1 MGPVEQAR
9 VIIQAFGGNPFGVDQ
24 AVRERAEAILREADL
39 SGIARAILKKN
50 LIMAKSFVLSVGHRQ
65 ACLSAGASKGVLGP
79 GTFERSIMEQ
89 LPRRSEEYLR
99 IVVAA
104 GRCHAALVKLA
115 GSSELLSTVRHRTWA
130 ACFGDSLVHAL
141 ELERVIRDHDV
152 LIFGETG
159 TVKEL
164 VARAIQAATPGP
176 KKGGP
181 APSASLNAAAIPDT
195 LVESELFGH
204 VKGAFTG
211 ATETRV
217 GRIRS
222 ANGGSL
228 FLDEVG
234 DLPKT
239 TQVKLLR
246 VIETNE
252 VFPLGTEGSHRVDVR
267 YVAATHKDLE
277 ALAEEGSFRRDLFER
292 LAGNV
297 ITVPPLRERPDDMQ
311 AIGELFIA
319 TYLGTGAA
327 QRQADAV
334 RKWLSSSAA
343 QSHDWPGNVR
353 ELHNALRNLL
363 LGLPPGIRRGGPASS
378 PDETPPGIRNGVATM
393 RQVEDWYMR
402 KVFEDCGSNYAGAAK
417 TLAIDRSTVKR
428 RLGAARKRMDND
440 T

>member
-1 MGPVEQAR
+1 MGPVEQAT
-9 VIIQAFGGNPFGVDQ
+9 VIIRAFGGNPFAVDR
-24 AVRERAEAILREADL
+24 AERERAEAILRDAHP

-50 LIMAKSFVLSVGHRQ
+50 NLIMAKSFVLAVGHHQ
-65 ACLSAGASKGVLGP
+65 ACLSAGAPKGVLGP
-79 GTFERSIMEQ
+79 GTFERAIIEQ
-89 LPRRSEEYLR
+89 LPRRFEEYLR
-99 IVVAA
+99 IAVAA

-115 GSSELLSTVRHRTWA
+115 GDSESLSTVRQRTWA
-130 ACFGDSLVHAL
+130 ACFGDSLIHAL

-159 TVKEL
+159 TGKEL
-164 VARAIQAATPGP
+164 VARAIQAATPGS
-176 KKGGP
+176 KKGGS

-234 DLPKT
+234 DLPIT

-267 YVAATHKDLE
+267 YVAATHKNLE
-277 ALAEEGSFRRDLFER
+277 SLAEKGSFRRDLFER
-292 LAGNV
+292 LAGNI
-297 ITVPPLRERPDDMQ
+297 ITVPPLRERPDDVQ
-311 AIGELFIA
+311 AIGERFIA
-319 TYLGTGAA
+319 TYLSTGIA

-334 RKWLSSSAA
+334 RKWLGSSAA
-343 QSHDWPGNVR
+343 LSHDWPGNVR

-363 LGLPPGIRRGGPASS
+363 LGLPPGIRQGGPTHS
-378 PDETPPGIRNGVATM
+378 PDETPAGIRKGVATM

-402 KVFEDCGSNYAGAAK
+402 KVFAASGSNYAGAAK
-417 TLAIDRSTVKR
+417 RLAIDRSTVKR
-428 RLGAARKRMDND
+428 RLEAARKRN
-440 T
+440 